1 MIYSK
6 PARFF
11 VIVLLAGFLL
21 PAFADGSTLMENLA
35 KRINMLGIMVMEA
48 DGNGQTYFVHFASGK
63 KYFTGQVSP
72 ETGQAFADN
81 KAWVGMTGAD
91 LATIPTGGKLAVE
104 EAVYGELPDT
114 LHNVLE
120 PINQGLYGTCVSVTI
135 ARIGEGLYG
144 TPLSAMQLHAEIGAR
159 LSGVQASKAH
169 HHAET
174 VGLIAEAYN
183 PYDSDPW
190 TLEEWR
196 FTPIETD
203 SARYMLT
210 ATMVD
215 WSYRG
220 TVEEIEDMKH
230 ALVQNRYLSANIDTV
245 QNWDEGA
252 IYSGDEYRVNHM
264 MTIAGWDERGWIV
277 YNSYGEGAGTMRFDY
292 PLRWVY
298 SYE

>member
-1 MIYSK
+1 MIYSN
-6 PARFF
+6 PARFIF
-11 VIVLLAGFLL
+11 IVFLVGFFLPTFAGGATLL
-21 PAFADGSTLMENLA
+21 SNLA
-35 KRINMLGIMVMEA
+35 SRADKLGILALDA
-48 DGNGQTYFVHFASGK
+48 DGNGQTYFIHFASGK
-63 KYFTGQVSP
+63 KYYTGQVTA
-72 ETGQAFADN
+72 ENGQALADN
-81 KAWVGMTGAD
+81 SAWLGMSKENLD
-91 LATIPTGGKLAVE
+91 SIPTGGGRPVV
-104 EAVYGELPDT
+104 VYGELPDT
-114 LHNVLE
+114 LHNPLE

-169 HHAET
+169 HHTRT
-174 VGLIAEAYN
+174 VGLIAEEYN